1 MPDSFIGFS
10 QSSTKEIT
18 VTQSTHSTMAQS
30 PVGIEISKGKRKW
43 KIGKVLGSG
52 ACATVCALKYMNS
65 GICEETDYAVKL
77 APLAKKKTRK
87 GNSPEEMNEKLLYY
101 EQLVYTT
108 QFRSL
113 QGVFIPSAP
122 SASSKDPPIYGDEKG
137 KQSCF
142 EHKRTTSSFCFFSK
156 LSYSFS
162 KIVVQTGFRY
172 FVMERMDS
180 TISSIVP
187 LLLKK
192 KTSSKTLNIGE
203 ICVKL
208 LECVRAVHE
217 TKNII
222 RDVKAENFMLTPA
235 AKASGSTVEGK
246 LASRIRLID
255 LAMATQW
262 TSMYKET
269 DSGDCLIG
277 TPFYASLNLHSGKK
291 SAFRDDLESLGYVI
305 AEILTQLYCG
315 DSSKQLPWSHGKSDD
330 EIGAIKRSLVEDETS
345 GFYVEMGN
353 AKTIAVFSEYMEIV
367 RGYKFKT
374 LPDYDRLSKVLSKL
388 TVPCKKLASA
398 PSSRSKTSRSATT
411 STKRMRS
418 NTKSSNTDF
427 ASPPKVARRC
437 TRSTKSMDTE
447 NTEGRPTSDPYE
459 SFDETVYADA
469 HQDLE
474 EMDWEY
480 SVDENEA
487 PKTDS
492 KPRAKTKSSNEPA
505 IRRQRT
511 TRSGKAPGDNVLDST
526 IKEKEKLPIRTS
538 GPLKC
543 RGISILCVEGP
554 HEGESYDLEAGVT
567 ETVVIGSKPSSSV
580 GEVWRLE
587 KDKKLQ
593 ATHVRF
599 DLSTNR
605 KLTALKV
612 IDKSKGETFVNRLAV
627 KNTKAFINDIIK
639 IGDSSFKVKTL

>member
-1 MPDSFIGFS
+1 VDNYLFWLTFLLPDSFLGFS
-10 QSSTKEIT
+10 QSSTKEIAI
-18 VTQSTHSTMAQS
+18 TQSIYCTMSHS

-52 ACATVCALKYMNS
+52 ACATVCALKYINS
-65 GICEETDYAVKL
+65 GRCEETDYAVKL

-108 QFRSL
+108 QFRTL

-122 SASSKDPPIYGDEKG
+122 SASSKDPPIYGDERG
-137 KQSCF
+137 
-142 EHKRTTSSFCFFSK
+142 
-156 LSYSFS
+156 Y
-162 KIVVQTGFRY
+162 RY

-180 TISSIVP
+180 TISSIIP
-187 LLLKK
+187 LLLNK
-192 KTSSKTLNIGE
+192 KTSSKTLKMGE

-217 TKNII
+217 TKNVI
-222 RDVKAENFMLTPA
+222 RDVKAENFMLTLP
-235 AKASGSTVEGK
+235 AKASGSTLEGK

-262 TSMYKET
+262 TTMYKET
-269 DSGDCLIG
+269 DIGDCLIG
-277 TPFYASLNLHSGKK
+277 TPLYASLNLHSGKK

-305 AEILTQLYCG
+305 AEMLTQLYCG

-330 EIGAIKRSLVEDETS
+330 EIGAIKQSLVKDETS
-345 GFYVEMGN
+345 NFYVEMGN
-353 AKTIAVFSEYMEIV
+353 AETVAVFSEYIKIV

-388 TVPCKKLASA
+388 TVPCKNSTSA
-398 PSSRSKTSRSATT
+398 PSGRSKSSRSAIK
-411 STKRMRS
+411 STKRTRS
-418 NTKSSNTDF
+418 NTHISNTDF
-427 ASPPKVARRC
+427 ASPPKIARRS
-437 TRSTKSMDTE
+437 TRSTKSMDIE
-447 NTEGRPTSDPYE
+447 NSEELTTNDLNE

-480 SVDENEA
+480 SVDENEE
-487 PKTDS
+487 PKADS
-492 KPRAKTKSSNEPA
+492 KPRAKTKRSNEPA
-505 IRRQRT
+505 FRRQRT
-511 TRSGKAPGDNVLDST
+511 TRSGKAPGDSVLDNA
-526 IKEKEKLPIRTS
+526 IKEKEKAPIYTS
-538 GPLKC
+538 GPLK
-543 RGISILCVEGP
+543 RKGISILCVEGP
-554 HEGESYDLEAGVT
+554 YKGESYDLEAGVT
-567 ETVVIGSKPSSSV
+567 ETLVIGSKPSSSV

-587 KDKKLQ
+587 KDNKLQ

-605 KLTALKV
+605 RLTALKV
-612 IDKSKGETFVNRLAV
+612 TDKSKGETFVNRLAV
-627 KNTKAFINDIIK
+627 KNTKAFINDIVK